1 MILLEKFSRLV
12 NAPYLD
18 PKMINCCNSIC
29 SKDLKLRTVKEA
41 NMYIKMTSMVFSKK
55 NNFFLDFYNE
65 RGQEVQENYVNTFSE
80 KNLYWGHWAI

>member
-1 MILLEKFSRLV
+1 MLKGFEIKDSQRSQYV
-12 NAPYLD
+12 HQND
-18 PKMINCCNSIC
+18 INGFF
-29 SKDLKLRTVKEA
+29 L
-41 NMYIKMTSMVFSKK
+41 KK